1 MYVTP
6 DAGLAY
12 WFPNSA
18 IKCDSLLRNAAEI
31 IKPGA
36 VVWDVGANMGLFSFA
51 ASGLSGPSG
60 YIYAFEPDTFLVRLL
75 RRSARL
81 NPHAAPVEIVPCA
94 ISDTISLARF
104 NIAENNRAT
113 SFLEKFG
120 TGLTGGVREVQTVLT
135 IPLDWVAEQ
144 IPLPDV
150 LKIDV
155 EGAELSVFRGAWKM
169 LKTRRPIMLFEAQNF
184 NWDEIAR
191 GLWDLGYTLYNCD
204 LPAAQRQPLTSSVF
218 NTIAMP
224 A

>member
-1 MYVTP
+1 MFVTP
-6 DAGLAY
+6 DAGLGY

-18 IKCDSLLRNAAEI
+18 VRRDSLLRNAAES

-51 ASGLSGPSG
+51 AAGLSGPSG
-60 YIYAFEPDTFLVRLL
+60 HVYAFEPDTFLVRLL

-81 NPHAAPVEIVPCA
+81 NPHAAPIEIVPCA

-120 TGLTGGVREVQTVLT
+120 TGLTGGIREVQTVLT
-135 IPLDWVAEQ
+135 VPLDWVVEQ
-144 IPLPDV
+144 IPAPQV

-155 EGAELSVFRGAWKM
+155 EGAELSVFRGARQM
-169 LKTRRPIMLFEAQNF
+169 LKASRPIVLFEAQNF

-204 LPAAQRQPLTSSVF
+204 LTPSERQPLTSSVF
-218 NTIAMP
+218 NTIAIP
-224 A
+224 T